1 MLRQRMAQR
10 EKAAQGGGFKFPRW
24 GYAIIGGLVVMG
36 LIILF
41 AVRGC
46 GGEKAPETLATVTM
60 TWPSDSTVSSG
71 ILESIKFKVSDPD
84 KAKHL
89 KVKVNSPAEEV
100 KGSTESFGS
109 EGEAVWTPKE
119 TITEPG
125 FYTVSVS
132 GKGIKD
138 GAFYFSIEKKEEPKI
153 EPPIITPPPTPAPQQ
168 GKSERQKTLDDLEK
182 KYPVQ

>member
-1 MLRQRMAQR
+1 MLRDRMAQR
-10 EKAAQGGGFKFPRW
+10 NAAQGAQGGGFKFPRW
-24 GYAIIGGLVVMG
+24 GYVVIGVLAVIG
-36 LIILF
+36 LIIF
-41 AVRGC
+41 FSVRGC
-46 GGEKAPETLATVTM
+46 GGEKVPETLATVTM
-60 TWPSDSTVSSG
+60 TWPSDSTVNTG

-125 FYTVSVS
+125 FYAVSVS
-132 GKGIKD
+132 GKGVQD
-138 GAFYFSIEKKEEPKI
+138 GAFYFSIPKKEEKI
-153 EPPIITPPPTPAPQQ
+153 NPPPPPPPAPQQ
-168 GKSERQKTLDDLEK
+168 GQKSERSKVLDDLEQ